1 MSEATSG
8 ADASR
13 ISLRSCGLRFRF
25 VAMVRDGASRL
36 LTMRALPE
44 GRPHPEER
52 ALARVSKDAP
62 HTPLHSR
69 DGISPEVC
77 HFVRSLESKR
87 AQGKPGARCT
97 HGLMC
102 NWVSKK
108 RAHEHTG
115 SAETL
120 RPSLRNG
127 LTAYTR
133 SPWRPSCATIAGA
146 MRMHHRRL
154 DASLGASGPHDFA
167 VRGMPSVRVQKTR
180 GGTAAS
186 TASRAQRSRR
196 S

>member
-1 MSEATSG
+1 MNEATSG

-62 HTPLHSR
+62 HTPPHSR
-69 DGISPEVC
+69 GRLLPEVC

-102 NWVSKK
+102 NGYQQK

-154 DASLGASGPHDFA
+154 DASLGASGPHDFT
-167 VRGMPSVRVQKTR
+167 VRGGPSVRVQKNTWR
-180 GGTAAS
+180 HC
-186 TASRAQRSRR
+186 RVHRIPHQRSRR